1 MTYSAEYINQL
12 EKKDR
17 YLEVINRYALQLI
30 NCQTIDSVLWTLA
43 KHAIAEMGYVD
54 CVIYLFD
61 EKREFLVQRA
71 AHGPKNPIDLDI
83 LNPILLKPGEGIVG
97 HVALTGVGEIVHDT
111 RLDGRYVL
119 DDVKRLSEIAVP
131 LIHNG
136 QVIGVI
142 DSEHPEEDFYSEDD
156 LEILITISS
165 MSASKII
172 QTQYLEELNSYK
184 NELEVLVKERTR
196 ELEETIRSVEEKTKE
211 ISLKN
216 QDLMDSMMYARRIQ
230 KSILPSIDAME
241 KVFSQFFLYFKPKE
255 IVSGDFYWAKK
266 KDNNLFFAVAD
277 CTGHGV
283 PGALLSIMGYN
294 ALNSVFNKIES
305 ADPAEVLEALRNL
318 IVENL
323 RDVDEQKLHD
333 GMDIGLCVYDDE
345 QRKIYFAGANNS
357 LVIIRKGEL
366 IELQGSKQS
375 IGFHESYISYVSHTL
390 DVQKGDCVYLFSD
403 GYKDQFG
410 GQFKKKYKSA
420 NFKKLLIECSELP
433 VSERKELLHSNFLKW
448 TAGSEQVD
456 DICILGID
464 F

>member
-1 MTYSAEYINQL
+1 MIYSAEYIHQL

-30 NCQTIDSVLWTLA
+30 DCQTIDSILWTLA

-97 HVALTGVGEIVHDT
+97 HVAISGEGEIVHDT
-111 RLDGRYVL
+111 RLDGRYIL
-119 DDVKRLSEIAVP
+119 DDDMRLSEIAVP

-142 DSEHPEEDFYSEDD
+142 DSEHPDPDFYSEDD
-156 LEILITISS
+156 LDILITISS
-165 MSASKII
+165 MSAAKII
-172 QTQYLEELNSYK
+172 QTQYLEELDTYK
-184 NELEVLVKERTR
+184 NELEDLVKDRTKK
-196 ELEETIRSVEEKTKE
+196 LEETIRSVEEKTKE
-211 ISLKN
+211 IRLKN
-216 QDLMDSMMYARRIQ
+216 QDLMDSMIYARRIQ
-230 KSILPSIDAME
+230 KSILPSLNAME
-241 KVFSQFFLYFKPKE
+241 LVFSRFFLYFKPKE
-255 IVSGDFYWAKK
+255 IVSGDFYWAKRQG
-266 KDNNLFFAVAD
+266 NNLYFTVAD
-277 CTGHGV
+277 CKGHGV
-283 PGALLSIMGYN
+283 PGSLLSIMGYN
-294 ALNSVFNKIES
+294 ALNSVFNEKSS
-305 ADPAEVLEALRNL
+305 ADPAEILNGLRSL

-333 GMDIGLCVYDDE
+333 GMDIGLCVYNVN
-345 QRKIYFAGANNS
+345 RRTMSFAGANNS
-357 LVIIRKGEL
+357 VVIVRKGEL

-375 IGFHESYISYVSHTL
+375 IGFHEQYISYQAHSVEIEP
-390 DVQKGDCVYLFSD
+390 GDSVYLFSD

-410 GQFKKKYKSA
+410 GLNKKKLKST
-420 NFKKLLIECSELP
+420 NFKNLLIECSELP
-433 VSERKELLHSNFLKW
+433 INDRKEKLHSDFIQW
-448 TAGSEQVD
+448 TSGSEQVD